1 MTHPPRSRPRTV
13 LYIAEAAAAARD
25 GAAALE
31 AVDSGPDRTVQ
42 PLSTSATDQLRS
54 WAPEADCVVFAE
66 TPTTAAGASLLEI
79 VDACGRTPLVLF
91 CERSYAP
98 TAARSTDGI
107 AGYVRRGT
115 DDAVAHL
122 ADEIEWVCHG
132 AAVDGDETSREEA
145 IAETGRAADVQPN
158 DPAETTADETANT
171 TADETTTTNADETAD
186 TRTAEEPLAL
196 EPVRPGDVLGS
207 AAIAESNDSAE
218 TDERAAVVSSLES
231 STELA
236 AWRDHESGRERC
248 YELLVEFVADAC
260 GTDYCWL
267 STVHFGECTTR
278 AATDAVPDDTLESM
292 PLEGPVG
299 DAFRTGEPLRIED
312 TEDAAIEPPFE
323 DAASLCVAPVAD
335 VGIVQIADTEPSA
348 FDETTGELLAA
359 CCRYAAAILERA
371 ETRTRLRAERDRF
384 ADGRDRLAAE
394 RDRIGDERDRLAAD
408 RDRLNTA
415 FTSLPVPALRYELVD
430 DRAVVRAVT
439 GRFTD
444 TFDVDRSAVVDS
456 AIGGADDGNSGSSSS
471 SSTDGA
477 DGDNGIGA
485 DEVGTD
491 GDGDIDDTDR
501 ETTVP
506 PGLEDRALTLAD
518 AVRSTEQRQFVSRR
532 ETADG
537 IRTFRLTVAPCSTV
551 PDCEPTDDT
560 VASDEPTEG
569 VVVYTDVTDANRM
582 ERELAAVEHR
592 LETIAQLVDED
603 VRTPLNVARGY
614 LELAA
619 ETGDREHFDE
629 IDDAQEQLLALVE
642 QLLTIARRDDV
653 LVDTEP
659 VALHDV
665 ARRAWVVVETGGAR
679 LVTEEDL
686 VLKADKSRIQELFEH
701 LFRAIVHGEETTEHD
716 GSGPKWRA
724 DEGTIDD
731 EAITRI
737 TDEQTVVSVGTADDG
752 FYVTGRWDG
761 ANRAVAGVKSG
772 ADLGR
777 LATCDGAGF
786 GLDPIERIADAHGWD
801 IGIAEDDDRIAF
813 AFRGVE
819 CDADGS

>member
-42 PLSTSATDQLRS
+42 PLSTSAIDQLRS

-66 TPTTAAGASLLEI
+66 TPTTAAGAGLLEI

-115 DDAVAHL
+115 DDAMAHL
-122 ADEIEWVCHG
+122 ADEIEWVCRG
-132 AAVDGDETSREEA
+132 AAVDGDETSRGEVT
-145 IAETGRAADVQPN
+145 AETDRKTDVQPN
-158 DPAETTADETANT
+158 GPVETTADETVETNT
-171 TADETTTTNADETAD
+171 DETAD
-186 TRTAEEPLAL
+186 ARPAEEPLAV

-207 AAIAESNDSAE
+207 ADIAE
-218 TDERAAVVSSLES
+218 TDARAAVVSSLES
-231 STELA
+231 ATELA
-236 AWRDHESGRERC
+236 AWRDHESGRDRC
-248 YELLVEFVADAC
+248 YELLVEFAADAC

-267 STVHFGECTTR
+267 STDHLGEFTTR
-278 AATDAVPDDTLESM
+278 AATDAVPDDALESM

-299 DAFRTGEPLRIED
+299 DAFRRGEPFRID
-312 TEDAAIEPPFE
+312 DVEDAALEPPFE
-323 DAASLCVAPVAD
+323 EAGSLYVAPVGD
-335 VGIVQIADTEPSA
+335 VGVVQIADTEPDA
-348 FDETTGELLAA
+348 FDETTGEILET
-359 CCRYAAAILERA
+359 CCRYASAILERA
-371 ETRTRLRAERDRF
+371 ETRTRLRAERDRLRLERTQLEDERDRF
-384 ADGRDRLAAE
+384 ADE
-394 RDRIGDERDRLAAD
+394 RDRIGDERDRLAVD
-408 RDRLNTA
+408 RDRLDAA
-415 FTSLPVPALRYELVD
+415 FASLPVPALRYELVD

-439 GRFTD
+439 DRFTD
-444 TFDVDRSAVVDS
+444 TFDIDRTAVVDS
-456 AIGGADDGNSGSSSS
+456 AIGAADDGSSGN
-471 SSTDGA
+471 SSTDIA
-477 DGDNGIGA
+477 DGDNRIDADGDNKLNDNGDDGIG
-485 DEVGTD
+485 
-491 GDGDIDDTDR
+491 DTDC
-501 ETTVP
+501 ETTMP

-537 IRTFRLTVAPCSTV
+537 IRTFRLTVAPCSTAA
-551 PDCEPTDDT
+551 DRESTDDT
-560 VASDEPTEG
+560 VAGDDSTEA

-629 IDDAQEQLLALVE
+629 IDDAQDQLLALVE

-665 ARRAWVVVETGGAR
+665 ARRAWVVVETGNAR
-679 LVTEEDL
+679 LVTEENL
-686 VLKADKSRIQELFEH
+686 VLEADKSRVQELFEH
-701 LFRAIVHGEETTEHD
+701 LFQAIVHGEETAEHD
-716 GSGPKWRA
+716 GSGPEWRA

-731 EAITRI
+731 EAVTRI

-761 ANRAVAGVKSG
+761 ANRTVAGVKSG

-786 GLDPIERIADAHGWD
+786 GLDPIERIAGAHGWD

-819 CDADGS
+819 CDTDGS